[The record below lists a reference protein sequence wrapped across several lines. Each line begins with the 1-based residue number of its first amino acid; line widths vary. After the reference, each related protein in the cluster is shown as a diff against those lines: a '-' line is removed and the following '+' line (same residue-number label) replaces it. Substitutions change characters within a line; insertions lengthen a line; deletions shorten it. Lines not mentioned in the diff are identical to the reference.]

1 MNMIHKFLAGC
12 ACMAVMAASGQWQ
25 WTDKDGRKVYSDR
38 APPSD
43 VPDKNIL
50 KRPGGKSAPVADA
63 QAVATADAGSATSA
77 DAGAVAAAPA
87 ANASGAAAPKSSLEK
102 EVEAK
107 KKLAQDAEA
116 AKKKTQLEAS
126 TKAKVEDCARAKQA
140 KATLDSGARIG
151 RTNDKGEREIM
162 DDTARAAEAK
172 RVQGI
177 IEVTCKG

>member
-1 MNMIHKFLAGC
+1 
-12 ACMAVMAASGQWQ
+12 MAVMAASAQWQ

-50 KRPGGKSAPVADA
+50 KRPGSKLAPVADA
-63 QAVATADAGSATSA
+63 NAAAPADATSA
-77 DAGAVAAAPA
+77 PEAGAVAAAP
-87 ANASGAAAPKSSLEK
+87 NASGAAAPKPSGLEK
-102 EVEAK
+102 EVEAR

-126 TKAKVEDCARAKQA
+126 TKAKIEDCARAKQA
-140 KATLDSGARIG
+140 KATLDSGTRIG

-177 IEVTCKG
+177 IDVTCKT